1 MNPRRSPCSSARN
14 ARKRIAQAFSLGRSS
29 SRKIFAVQIFF
40 GSPVFLRGRG
50 FKTNRIKTK
59 ERKAKTFRSFV
70 VEVTGLEPTTSW
82 SRTKRATKLR
92 YTSLF
97 TASICFGRS
106 TTSWSLVAAVGFT
119 LAFPVGQRSRLRSA
133 APLPEN
139 LAPLRFSGAPDPCA
153 LPNCATPRFAG

>member
-70 VEVTGLEPTTSW
+70 VEVTGLEPSSLPLLVGAQCAKAHCAGFFARSLLFPKNLCCANLFREPCVFKR
-82 SRTKRATKLR
+82 SRVQDEPHKNKRAEGKNLP
-92 YTSLF
+92 LF
-97 TASICFGRS
+97 CGRGDG
-106 TTSWSLVAAVGFT
+106 T
-119 LAFPVGQRSRLRSA
+119 
-133 APLPEN
+133 
-139 LAPLRFSGAPDPCA
+139 
-153 LPNCATPRFAG
+153 